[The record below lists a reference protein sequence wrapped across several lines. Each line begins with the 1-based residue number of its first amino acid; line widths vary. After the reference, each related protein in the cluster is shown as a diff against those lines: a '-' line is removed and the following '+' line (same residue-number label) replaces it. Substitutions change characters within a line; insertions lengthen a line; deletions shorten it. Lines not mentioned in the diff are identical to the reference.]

1 MIFIKQWGC
10 VMVNK
15 NDYIDRRIIRSK
27 KVMKDALL
35 SLMLEKDFREITV
48 TDIVRIA
55 DINRGTFY
63 KHYQFT
69 EDILNE
75 ITDEVISDLI
85 DSFRDPYKDMEVFEL
100 NKLTTSAIKVFDH
113 VKRFADFYSLMV
125 RSNTL
130 AGFQHSFCSVFK
142 ELALNDFYYDLP
154 NSKINTELNA
164 SYQAYAVLGLIIEW
178 INGGFKYSSSYMT
191 EQLLEI
197 IKHNQSGSVYKP
209 TIRLK
214 KMN

>member
-1 MIFIKQWGC
+1 
-10 VMVNK
+10 MVSK
-15 NDYIDRRIIRSK
+15 NDYIDKRIIRSK

-35 SLMLEKDFREITV
+35 SLMFEKDLREITV

-63 KHYQFT
+63 KHYQYI
-69 EDILNE
+69 EDILKE

-85 DSFRDPYKDMEVFEL
+85 DSYREPYKNMELFEL

-113 VKRFADFYSLMV
+113 VKRFADFYSLTV
-125 RSNTL
+125 RGNTL
-130 AGFQHSFCSVFK
+130 AGFQHRFCSLLK
-142 ELALNDFYYDLP
+142 DLALNDFNGALP
-154 NSKINTELNA
+154 NSKINMELNA
-164 SYQAYAVLGLIIEW
+164 GYQAYAILGLIIEW
-178 INGGFKYSSSYMT
+178 INGGFKYSSSYMA

-209 TIRLK
+209 TIGLK
-214 KMN
+214 KMI